1 MKCIYKLM
9 LVIAVPIISV
19 SCADE
24 YDCSSTYDKP
34 EEVALADYLN
44 GYDVLKTYINR
55 SVSPDFK
62 LGMGLAVNEF
72 TEKEVKYSIARTN
85 FDEITA
91 TDGMTHG
98 SIVSDDGTMAFRPVM
113 NFVSNAK
120 DAQIAVHGRAL
131 CWHSMQNNA
140 YLNEIIAPIPGDLT
154 TGKTVVADFE
164 ANNINDAYPMSGNT
178 GTATVVAD
186 PAGKSGNVLRVLN
199 AVYDSYPKIHITLPK
214 GKTLGN
220 YKRVV
225 LDINAPGTGGYYGN
239 GMRMA
244 INDTPL
250 AAYGSP
256 SSFPGCPGGGWGRG
270 CIVLELDNLNLTA
283 AYKALTEFDL
293 IVGSRTGKS
302 DYYIDNITMFWEIG
316 KDDYIR
322 PDAEKKEILTGAM
335 NKWIAGMME
344 ACDGYVTAWDVINE
358 PMSDNENY
366 KLRSAETE
374 TNADENFYWQ
384 DYLGENYARE
394 IVKSARENF
403 EVYGGEA
410 NSLKLFVNE
419 YGLENPGNEKCKR
432 LLQMIKQWEED
443 GITRIDGI
451 GTAMHVTYSFDP
463 AQQAKN
469 EAGVVAMFGLLKET
483 GKLVRISELEM
494 NATDKNGQ
502 EFTAGNLT
510 FVQRLAM
517 GEYYN
522 FIIRKYLEIIPAV
535 QCCGIT
541 HWSPMD
547 TLVGLWNGSSERNP
561 AYIGFADGLAG
572 KVVVS
577 EAENN

>member
-1 MKCIYKLM
+1 M

-34 EEVALADYLN
+34 EEVALSDYLN

-98 SIVSDDGTMAFRPVM
+98 SIVSDDGMMVFRPVM
-113 NFVSNAK
+113 NFVSDAK

-164 ANNINDAYPMSGNT
+164 SNNIGDTYPMSGST
-178 GTATVVAD
+178 GTASVVAD
-186 PAGKSGNVLRVLN
+186 PVGKSGNVLHVLN
-199 AVYDSYPKIHITLPK
+199 AVNDSYSKIHITLPE
-214 GKTLGN
+214 GKVLGN

-225 LDINAPGTGGYYGN
+225 LDINAPGTGGYWGS

-244 INDTPL
+244 INNTSL
-250 AAYGSP
+250 AAYGGP
-256 SSFPGCPGGGWGRG
+256 STFPGCPQGAWGRG
-270 CIVLELDNLNLTA
+270 CIVLELDKVVLTA
-283 AYKALTEFDL
+283 TDNALREFDL

-322 PDAEKKEILTGAM
+322 PDEEKKEILTDAM
-335 NKWIAGMME
+335 HMWIAGLME
-344 ACDGYVTAWDVINE
+344 ACDGYIMAWDVVNE

-366 KLRSAETE
+366 MLKSAKTE
-374 TNADENFYWQ
+374 AGANDNFYWQ
-384 DYLGENYARE
+384 DYLGDNYVRE
-394 IVKSARENF
+394 IVKSARKYF
-403 EVYGGEA
+403 EEYGGDI

-419 YGLENPGNEKCKR
+419 YGLEKPGNEKCKR
-432 LLQMIKQWEED
+432 LLQMIKQWEGD
-443 GITRIDGI
+443 GITIIDGI
-451 GTAMHVTYSFDP
+451 GTEMHVTYSLDP
-463 AQQAKN
+463 VQQAKN
-469 EAGVVAMFGLLKET
+469 EAGIVEMFRLLKET
-483 GKLVRISELEM
+483 GKLVRISELDMKVVNKVGE
-494 NATDKNGQ
+494 Q
-502 EFTAGNLT
+502 LTAGNLT
-510 FVQRLAM
+510 FVQQLGM
-517 GEYYN
+517 GEFYN
-522 FIIRKYLEIIPAV
+522 FIIRKYFEIIPTT
-535 QCCGIT
+535 QCYGIT

-547 TLVGLWNGSSERNP
+547 TLLGLWNGNSKRNP

-572 KVVVS
+572 KTVIS
-577 EAENN
+577 ETKAN